1 MLTDQGCPE
10 RVWSQ
15 IKTQWLVADSYLHS
29 SQLTVCPLWKEDP
42 HGVTSLP
49 LDFLS
54 YLTHQ
59 IPVFLLLL
67 LLLSLLLLKQFDFSS
82 FLLLVTKQPKIM
94 CLTIITAPLPNS
106 TVIIYLPI
114 EILKVSG

>member
-1 MLTDQGCPE
+1 MFIRGFSHWQKCPGPGTPPVLTDQGCPE

-15 IKTQWLVADSYLHS
+15 IKTVGTPMPSGWWLSYLHS
-29 SQLTVCPLWKEDP
+29 SQLTVHPFWKEDP

-82 FLLLVTKQPKIM
+82 FLLLVTKGIPTSM
-94 CLTIITAPLPNS
+94 
-106 TVIIYLPI
+106 
-114 EILKVSG
+114 